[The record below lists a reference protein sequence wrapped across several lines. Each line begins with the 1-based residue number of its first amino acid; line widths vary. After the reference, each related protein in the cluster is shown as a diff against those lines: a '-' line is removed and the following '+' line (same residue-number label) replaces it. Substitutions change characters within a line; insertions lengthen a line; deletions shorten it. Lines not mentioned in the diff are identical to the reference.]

1 MACGCNKAKS
11 VQTTNSTG
19 KKVDVSAAQKKVAN
33 LPLIA
38 TKKTATQPISPG
50 KISTRQK

>member
-1 MACGCNKAKS
+1 MSCGCNKAKS
-11 VQTTNSTG
+11 VQTAGST
-19 KKVDVSAAQKKVAN
+19 KKVDNSAVQKKLAN

-38 TKKTATQPISPG
+38 TPKKITQPVQS